1 MEAPA
6 AANNEWELDTEN
18 NVDADPIDGFGGSAN
33 NEWEL
38 DTEND
43 VDADPIDGF
52 GRFDNEDLG
61 GFSGFSAEPR
71 GIEVVAERH
80 DSVC

>member
-1 MEAPA
+1 M
-6 AANNEWELDTEN
+6 
-18 NVDADPIDGFGGSAN
+18 DADPIDGFGG
-33 NEWEL
+33 
-38 DTEND
+38 
-43 VDADPIDGF
+43 
-52 GRFDNEDLG
+52 FDDEDSG